1 MNHTGLYSPFK
12 VNRPLS
18 EEDIK
23 NQLRQDYTGMGKS
36 DALALDDTVVI
47 RMNSTYLELV
57 DKYYSDRGMP
67 ESLVFILFSLCICFF
82 TSISY
87 LLFFNPTDIPNSLSR
102 TLGMLFVII
111 SFLILAV
118 WLYRLLRKSWFT
130 WTHYPVRFNRKTKM
144 VHAFKVDGTILSVPW
159 KEVFFTRGRAG
170 PGAMPE
176 WSIDGHILAEDGKT
190 VIDTFSLGFSN
201 TRQELITNWAFV
213 RSYMEVEDC
222 LSDLKD
228 IIVLCPPVAERRES
242 FIFGLQYMMRVESR
256 LEWPFTLILLPLTLL
271 GGVARFVAMRT
282 SKIPRWSAAVEA
294 DCRVD
299 PADPINVSAA
309 NNPEHIW
316 RYVLA
321 NQSLEEYNALYQR
334 QTAAMERLREKVRK
348 SVKAGRVQND
358 K

>member
-12 VNRPLS
+12 INRPLS
-18 EEDIK
+18 GEEIK
-23 NQLRQDYTGMGKS
+23 NQLRQDYTGMGKVDS
-36 DALALDDTVVI
+36 LALDDTVVI

-67 ESLVFILFSLCICFF
+67 ESLVFIMLSAVVTFF
-82 TSISY
+82 ISMVY
-87 LLFFNPTDIPNSLSR
+87 LLFFNPTGTPNTLSGVFCILLACVISLSMAIWIY
-102 TLGMLFVII
+102 T
-111 SFLILAV
+111 
-118 WLYRLLRKSWFT
+118 YLRKSWFT

-144 VHAFKVDGTILSVPW
+144 VHVFKVDGTILSVPW

-201 TRQELITNWAFV
+201 ARQELITNWAFV
-213 RSYMEVEDC
+213 RSYMEVDDC

-256 LEWPFTLILLPLTLL
+256 LEWPFTLILLPLKLL

-309 NNPEHIW
+309 NNPKHIW

-321 NQSLEEYNALYQR
+321 NQSLEEYQALYQR

-348 SVKAGRVQND
+348 SAQAGRVQQEG
-358 K
+358 